1 VTDSQAAG
9 SPAAGEPAAGAQ
21 VRLDRRGDVIE
32 LVWAAPKLNLFTAA
46 VADEFESALDRV
58 PADGRALI
66 FRAEGRVFC
75 AGVKVQEFT
84 VLDGTAFS
92 RRMLALVQRIE
103 SLPMPTIAVVHA
115 LNLTIGLELALGCD
129 FIWASEQARMGMVEA
144 TVGIAPAA
152 GGTQR
157 LAARAGI
164 GRAAEM
170 VLTGAIYDPAD
181 LLSWRVVDRLLPAA
195 DLLPLARQFA
205 AELAA
210 GATAASAVSRKIL
223 RTARDQGIAAADAI
237 TPDLAGPILNGEDA
251 VIGIKSLLDRGR
263 GGPPLFTGR

>member
-1 VTDSQAAG
+1 VTDAQATDAQMTD
-9 SPAAGEPAAGAQ
+9 AQ

-46 VADEFESALDRV
+46 VADQFDAALDRV
-58 PADGRALI
+58 PDDGRALI
-66 FRAEGRVFC
+66 VRAEGTVFC

-92 RRMLALVQRIE
+92 RRMLSLVQRIE
-103 SLPMPTIAVVHA
+103 ALPMPTMAVVHG

-157 LAARAGI
+157 LVARAGI
-164 GRAAEM
+164 GRATEM

-181 LLSWRVVDRLLPAA
+181 LLSWGVVDRLVPSAE
-195 DLLPLARQFA
+195 LLPLAREFA
-205 AELAA
+205 ARLAA
-210 GATAASAVSRKIL
+210 GPTAAASVSRKIL
-223 RTARDQGIAAADAI
+223 RAARDQGIAAADAI
-237 TPDLAGPILNGEDA
+237 TPELAGPILNGEDA
-251 VIGIKSLLDRGR
+251 AIGIKSLLERGR
-263 GGPPLFTGR
+263 GGPPPVFTGR